1 MAIVGES
8 GSGKSTIALALMG
21 LLPVNASVHGS
32 VLVGTTQIV
41 GLDARAL
48 RSIRGRVVSM
58 IFQEPMTALNP
69 VYTIGFQIAEMLRS
83 HHAMSPRLARERAI
97 ELLKLVEI
105 PDPERRIEAYPHQ
118 LSGGQRQRA
127 MIAQALACDPSVLVA
142 DEPTT
147 ALDVTVQAEI
157 LKLVRDLRDRI
168 GASILLITHDMGVVA
183 DIADSV
189 IVMQRGD
196 VVEEGTVEQVF
207 KRPGAAYTQQ
217 LLGAVP
223 HLGAIVSNEFEAD
236 HESARPTVEQRARRV
251 RRGSPPRRHRVPEAR
266 PRRRLPGRRRRQPV
280 DRHG

>member
-1 MAIVGES
+1 M
-8 GSGKSTIALALMG
+8 
-21 LLPVNASVHGS
+21 
-32 VLVGTTQIV
+32 
-41 GLDARAL
+41 
-48 RSIRGRVVSM
+48 RGRVVSM

-83 HHAMSPRLARERAI
+83 HQAMSPRLARQRAI

-168 GASILLITHDMGVVA
+168 GGEHPAH
-183 DIADSV
+183 
-189 IVMQRGD
+189 
-196 VVEEGTVEQVF
+196 
-207 KRPGAAYTQQ
+207 
-217 LLGAVP
+217 
-223 HLGAIVSNEFEAD
+223 H
-236 HESARPTVEQRARRV
+236 
-251 RRGSPPRRHRVPEAR
+251 PRH
-266 PRRRLPGRRRRQPV
+266 GRRRRH
-280 DRHG
+280 R